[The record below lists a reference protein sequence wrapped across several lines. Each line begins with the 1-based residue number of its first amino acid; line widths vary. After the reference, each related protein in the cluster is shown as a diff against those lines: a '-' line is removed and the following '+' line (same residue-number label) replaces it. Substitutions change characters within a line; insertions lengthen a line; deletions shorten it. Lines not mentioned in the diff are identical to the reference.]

1 MSLRLLVDMNLSPA
15 WVDWLAPRGWPAV
28 HWSSVG
34 DPRATDRIVLSWA
47 ADHDYVLFTHDLD
60 FGAVLASSTL
70 VGPSV
75 IQLRAQDVTPDR
87 IGTLVL
93 EALARYEA
101 DLRQG
106 ALVSVDE
113 DKLRLRLLPLR

>member
-1 MSLRLLVDMNLSPA
+1 MTLRLLVDMNLSPA
-15 WVDWLAPRGWPAV
+15 WVDWLNARERPAV

-34 DPRATDRIVLSWA
+34 DPRATDRIVLTWA

-60 FGAVLASSTL
+60 FGAVLASSKL

-75 IQLRAQDVTPDR
+75 LQLRAQDVTPDR
-87 IGTLVL
+87 AGTLVL

-101 DLRQG
+101 ELRQG
-106 ALVSVDE
+106 ALLSVDE
-113 DKLRLRLLPLR
+113 DTLRLRLLPLR